1 MKPESR
7 LKSTFQSFIGILL
20 ISVVARQ
27 SQTTSHLTSDTL
39 SPRGWYLVPKSLV
52 GLKLLVNMRPSLSIF
67 SSSCWVHLCLLTAH
81 CLQCKRW
88 MSQSQRDLALLV
100 CEIFFFF
107 WLFCFCFQFFFLPG
121 QPRPNCKVDYILQIL
136 KCSRIYYLILSDT
149 EKQRKARLGA
159 YYLQFVEELTEPHRD

>member
-100 CEIFFFF
+100 CEIFFFLLVV
-107 WLFCFCFQFFFLPG
+107 LFLLSIFFPTRSAQAKLQSRLYFTDI
-121 QPRPNCKVDYILQIL
+121 KV
-136 KCSRIYYLILSDT
+136 
-149 EKQRKARLGA
+149 
-159 YYLQFVEELTEPHRD
+159 FPHLLLDFIRY